1 MIKLYS
7 YLKIRQSSRIHR
19 IQTSNRQDYEKPN
32 TQFLP
37 SSLLIIQDT
46 RIQLKTSY
54 AGWPGGT
61 VVAKCKSCRF
71 MLGTNKRLQFG
82 EK

>member
-46 RIQLKTSY
+46 RIQFKDILRWMAWMYCGGQMQIVQIY
-54 AGWPGGT
+54 A
-61 VVAKCKSCRF
+61 RH
-71 MLGTNKRLQFG
+71 
-82 EK
+82 